1 MIEVGMMVTHDS
13 MYSDVNK
20 NRAERFGPVGLVVS
34 VSPSNYN
41 LQSTLIQVIW
51 CKEEIARTINTRSIR
66 VISQ

>member
-1 MIEVGMMVTHDS
+1 MMVTHDS
-13 MYSDVNK
+13 QYSDVNET
-20 NRAERFGPVGLVVS
+20 RAERFGPVGLVVS

-51 CKEEIARTINTRSIR
+51 CKEEAGRYINTRAVR